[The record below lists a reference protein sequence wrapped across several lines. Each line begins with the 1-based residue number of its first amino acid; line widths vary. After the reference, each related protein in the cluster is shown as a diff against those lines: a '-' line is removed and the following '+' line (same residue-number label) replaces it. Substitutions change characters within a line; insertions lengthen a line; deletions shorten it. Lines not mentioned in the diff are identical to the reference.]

1 MKRVVVGIISRKNTE
16 GVEQYLL
23 VSSKKYFGIFTGYYY
38 PPGGHLEE
46 GEEEVACLK
55 RELKEELGIE
65 AKEWI
70 DLGLVDALTTII
82 KSPQRL
88 FVAKKLKFGKANQE
102 DTESVKLVKIKLDQA
117 TQMVMNSKITH
128 GPSCVLILKALQKVN
143 K

>member
-55 RELKEELGIE
+55 RELKEEL
-65 AKEWI
+65 
-70 DLGLVDALTTII
+70 DLEVISC
-82 KSPQRL
+82 K
-88 FVAKKLKFGKANQE
+88 
-102 DTESVKLVKIKLDQA
+102 
-117 TQMVMNSKITH
+117 KITETP
-128 GPSCVLILKALQKVN
+128 GDVQNQITSWYKCEVKTNELKPDHTELEDAGYFSKEEIF
-143 K
+143 KMKIWPATKDFFEKHIFSKE